1 MVKIRL
7 LLLFLTIL
15 VVGVVGTIAFQYA
28 RGYRLNQETLE
39 FSPNGLFVIKSDP
52 DAAQVF
58 VDGTLKAA
66 TNANFPL
73 LPGTYDISVR
83 KDGYI
88 SWTKRLTFKAEDV
101 TEATAH
107 LFRIAPSLSTTTFSG
122 VEAPLLSPDLA
133 KLSYVV
139 PINQN
144 NQDAEGLWIMETLNL
159 PLGFAR
165 EPRRITDGN
174 LLGSS
179 WVFSPDTREILLT
192 TTTGVFLLDTS
203 SFTPQ
208 SQRVNVSA
216 QRLEILNEW
225 EKELAKRLAAQMRKL
240 PDEMQDILSRK
251 ASNIVF
257 SPDKDMVS
265 YTASGSA
272 TIPNKLIPELPGS
285 STQPEDRGLKSGFTY
300 VYDIEEDRNFLIDK
314 KEIVLLGSLHYVDEG
329 KPINWNT
336 LVEETKRTMSWYPTS
351 RHLIVAEEGKITIA
365 DYDGTNRQVVYS
377 GAYVV
382 PHAYPTLS
390 LDRLLI
396 LTNLGANSSPPNL
409 YSLGIK

>member
-165 EPRRITDGN
+165 EPRRITDGD
-174 LLGSS
+174 LSDAT
-179 WVFSPDTREILLT
+179 WMWSPDASEILLT
-192 TTTGVFLLDTS
+192 IGKSVYLLKTNE
-203 SFTPQ
+203 FTPQ
-208 SQRVNVSA
+208 AQRVNSA
-216 QRLEILNEW
+216 VQQDEILAKW
-225 EKELAKRLAAQMRKL
+225 E
-240 PDEMQDILSRK
+240 DEQKVR
-251 ASNIVF
+251 A
-257 SPDKDMVS
+257 
-265 YTASGSA
+265 GS
-272 TIPNKLIPELPGS
+272 
-285 STQPEDRGLKSGFTY
+285 Q
-300 VYDIEEDRNFLIDK
+300 
-314 KEIVLLGSLHYVDEG
+314 
-329 KPINWNT
+329 
-336 LVEETKRTMSWYPTS
+336 
-351 RHLIVAEEGKITIA
+351 
-365 DYDGTNRQVVYS
+365 
-377 GAYVV
+377 
-382 PHAYPTLS
+382 
-390 LDRLLI
+390 
-396 LTNLGANSSPPNL
+396 
-409 YSLGIK
+409 